1 MFFADTGANRRSACS
16 AHWSTPPRASLAL
29 HPPRRKP
36 SGLLVVALLALG
48 ACKSDGPKEALP
60 PPPSLAVSSNEIV
73 ARVGDAVISKETVLA
88 IAKAQNISPREAVD
102 LAVRDALF
110 AQEALARRLDV
121 PHQRD
126 LDATLAKGLAASILQ
141 QVKAEGPVRDD
152 EVNELVATTRTLS
165 GVNYSYIVARPE
177 AWATVHA
184 VVKIA
189 KDADDDTVKRA
200 KKVADAIHD
209 ATLPVAARTKGTTPP
224 AGPDHEGQQFMD
236 VAKAVDKQG
245 FDLAVE
251 FLPPVA
257 ADSTSVLPSGG
268 GQFDPRFVAAA
279 VLLHARGD
287 LSEPVRSDF
296 GWHVIM
302 LLDRIP
308 ARELSMPELK
318 TLFEDHVYDARAR
331 KVTEPLL
338 AELRKATPADI
349 ARNSDALLALLHV
362 GDDPTSW
369 GTPPPASQAA
379 QVGP

>member
-1 MFFADTGANRRSACS
+1 V
-16 AHWSTPPRASLAL
+16 ST
-29 HPPRRKP
+29 
-36 SGLLVVALLALG
+36 
-48 ACKSDGPKEALP
+48 
-60 PPPSLAVSSNEIV
+60 NEIV
-73 ARVGDAVISKETVLA
+73 ARVGDAAISKETVLG
-88 IAKAQNISPREAVD
+88 IAKAQNVSPREAVD

-121 PHQRD
+121 RHQRE
-126 LDATLAKGLAASILQ
+126 LDATLAKGLAASILRG
-141 QVKAEGPVRDD
+141 VKAEGPVRDD

-165 GVNYSYIVARPE
+165 GENYSYIVARPE
-177 AWATVHA
+177 AWVTVHA

-209 ATLPVAARTKGTTPP
+209 AAQPVAARTKGTTPP
-224 AGPDHEGQQFMD
+224 VGLDHEGQQFID
-236 VAKAVDKQG
+236 VANAVDKQG
-245 FDLAVE
+245 FDIAAEL
-251 FLPPVA
+251 LPPVA
-257 ADSTSVLPSGG
+257 ADSTSVVPNSG
-268 GQFDPRFVAAA
+268 GQFDPRFAAGA

-308 ARELSMPELK
+308 GRQLSMPELK
-318 TLFEDHVYDARAR
+318 TLFEDYVYDGRAR

-338 AELRKATPADI
+338 AALRKATPADI
-349 ARNSDALLALLHV
+349 ARNSDAQLALLHV
-362 GDDPTSW
+362 GDDP
-369 GTPPPASQAA
+369 SQAA